1 MFVMTII
8 DTANALLKDKEDEKP
23 TRQEAEN
30 AVKVLIE
37 WAGDDPSREGLI
49 ETPKR
54 VVKAFEEYFAGYK
67 KNPQNILEKTFFETG
82 NYQEFVLLKNIEFRS
97 HCEHHLAPIIGHAS
111 VAYIPDG
118 KVVGISKLARIV
130 DTFAK
135 RLQTQETMTSQIA
148 NSIQNNLNP
157 KGVAVFISAEHHCMS
172 GRGVKK
178 AHVDM
183 NTTFF
188 TGDFKDNQN
197 FQNRFLNSLTNK

>member
-1 MFVMTII
+1 MTII
-8 DTANALLKDKEDEKP
+8 DSAKALLRDKEDERP
-23 TRQEAEN
+23 TREEAEK
-30 AVKVLIE
+30 AVKVLIKL
-37 WAGDDPSREGLI
+37 AGDDPSREGLI

-54 VVKAFEEYFAGYK
+54 VVKAFEEYFAGYSK
-67 KNPQNILEKTFFETG
+67 IPKNILEKTFFETG
-82 NYQEFVLLKNIEFRS
+82 NYQDFVMLKNIEFRS
-97 HCEHHLAPIIGHAS
+97 HREHHLAPIIGNAS

-130 DTFAK
+130 DVFAK

-172 GRGVKK
+172 SRGVKK

-183 NTTFF
+183 TTTFF
-188 TGDFKDNQN
+188 TGDFKESQN
-197 FQNRFLNSLTNK
+197 LQNRFLNSLTSK

>member
-1 MFVMTII
+1 MTII
-8 DTANALLKDKEDEKP
+8 DTANALLKDKEDDKP
-23 TRQEAEN
+23 TREEAEN
-30 AVKVLIE
+30 AVKILIE
-37 WAGDDPSREGLI
+37 WAGDDPTREGLI

-54 VVKAFEEYFAGYK
+54 VVKAFEEYFSGYN
-67 KNPQNILEKTFFETG
+67 KNPKNILEKTFFETG
-82 NYQEFVLLKNIEFRS
+82 NYQEFVLLKNIQFRS
-97 HCEHHLAPIIGHAS
+97 HCEHHLAPIIGYAS

-130 DTFAK
+130 DVFAK

-157 KGVAVFISAEHHCMS
+157 KGVAVFLSAEHHCMS
-172 GRGVKK
+172 SRGVSK

-188 TGDFKDNQN
+188 TGSFKENHN
-197 FQNRFLNSLTNK
+197 LQNRFLNSLANK

>member
-1 MFVMTII
+1 M
-8 DTANALLKDKEDEKP
+8 
-23 TRQEAEN
+23 
-30 AVKVLIE
+30 
-37 WAGDDPSREGLI
+37 
-49 ETPKR
+49 
-54 VVKAFEEYFAGYK
+54 
-67 KNPQNILEKTFFETG
+67 
-82 NYQEFVLLKNIEFRS
+82 LKNIEFRS
-97 HCEHHLAPIIGHAS
+97 HCEHHLAPIIGYAS

-130 DTFAK
+130 DVFAK

-188 TGDFKDNQN
+188 TGDFRENQN
-197 FQNRFLNSLTNK
+197 LQNRFLNSLTIK

>member
-1 MFVMTII
+1 MTII
-8 DTANALLKDKEDEKP
+8 DSANALLKDKEDEKP
-23 TRQEAEN
+23 TREEAEK
-30 AVKVLIE
+30 AVKILIE

-54 VVKAFEEYFAGYK
+54 VVKAFEEYFAGYSK
-67 KNPQNILEKTFFETG
+67 SPKNILEKTFFETG
-82 NYQEFVLLKNIEFRS
+82 NYQEFVMLQNIEFRS
-97 HCEHHLAPIIGHAS
+97 HCEHHLAPIIGVAS

-130 DTFAK
+130 DVFAK

-172 GRGVKK
+172 SRGVKK

-183 NTTFF
+183 STTFF
-188 TGDFKDNQN
+188 TGDFIESQN
-197 FQNRFLNSLTNK
+197 LQNRFLNSLTSK

>member
-1 MFVMTII
+1 MTII

-54 VVKAFEEYFAGYK
+54 VVKAFEEYFAGYN
-67 KNPQNILEKTFFETG
+67 KNPKNILEKTFFETG

-97 HCEHHLAPIIGHAS
+97 HCEHHLAPIIGYAS

-130 DTFAK
+130 DVFAK

-148 NSIQNNLNP
+148 NSIQNSLNP

-188 TGDFKDNQN
+188 TRDFRDNQN
-197 FQNRFLNSLTNK
+197 LQNRFLNSLTNK

>member
-1 MFVMTII
+1 MTII

-54 VVKAFEEYFAGYK
+54 VVKAFEEYFAGYS

-97 HCEHHLAPIIGHAS
+97 HCEHHLAPIIGYAS

-130 DTFAK
+130 DVFAK

-188 TGDFKDNQN
+188 TKDFRENQN
-197 FQNRFLNSLTNK
+197 LQNRFLNSLTNK

>member
-1 MFVMTII
+1 MTII
-8 DTANALLKDKEDEKP
+8 DSANALLKDKEDERP
-23 TRQEAEN
+23 TREEAEK

-54 VVKAFEEYFAGYK
+54 VVKAFEEYFAGYSK
-67 KNPQNILEKTFFETG
+67 SPKNILEKTFFETG

-97 HCEHHLAPIIGHAS
+97 HCEHHLAPIIGYAS

-130 DTFAK
+130 DVFAK

-172 GRGVKK
+172 SRGVKK

-188 TGDFKDNQN
+188 TRDFRENHN
-197 FQNRFLNSLTNK
+197 LQNRFLNSLTNK

>member
-1 MFVMTII
+1 MTII

-54 VVKAFEEYFAGYK
+54 VVKAFEEYFAGYN

-97 HCEHHLAPIIGHAS
+97 HCEHHLAPIIGYAS

-130 DTFAK
+130 DVYAK

-188 TGDFKDNQN
+188 TRDFRDNQN
-197 FQNRFLNSLTNK
+197 LQNRFLNSLTNK

>member
-1 MFVMTII
+1 MTII

-23 TRQEAEN
+23 TREEAEN

-37 WAGDDPSREGLI
+37 WAGDDPTREGLI

-54 VVKAFEEYFAGYK
+54 VVKAFEEYFSGYS
-67 KNPQNILEKTFFETG
+67 KNPKNILEKTFFETG
-82 NYQEFVLLKNIEFRS
+82 NYQEFVLLKNIQFRS
-97 HCEHHLAPIIGHAS
+97 HCEHHLAPIIGYAS
-111 VAYIPDG
+111 VAYIPNG

-130 DTFAK
+130 DVFAK

-157 KGVAVFISAEHHCMS
+157 KGVAVFLSAEHHCMS
-172 GRGVKK
+172 SRGVSK

-183 NTTFF
+183 TTTFF
-188 TGDFKDNQN
+188 TGSFKENHN
-197 FQNRFLNSLTNK
+197 LQNRFLNSLANK

>member
-1 MFVMTII
+1 MTII

-54 VVKAFEEYFAGYK
+54 VVKAFEEYFAGYN

-97 HCEHHLAPIIGHAS
+97 HCEHHLAPIIGYAS

-130 DTFAK
+130 DVFAK

-188 TGDFKDNQN
+188 TGDFRENQN
-197 FQNRFLNSLTNK
+197 LQNRFINSLTNK

>member
-1 MFVMTII
+1 MTII

-54 VVKAFEEYFAGYK
+54 VVKAFEEYFAGYS

-97 HCEHHLAPIIGHAS
+97 HCEHHLAPIIGYAS

-130 DTFAK
+130 DVFAK

-148 NSIQNNLNP
+148 NSIQNSLNP

-188 TGDFKDNQN
+188 TRDFRDNQN
-197 FQNRFLNSLTNK
+197 LQNRFLNSLTNK

>member
-1 MFVMTII
+1 MTII

-54 VVKAFEEYFAGYK
+54 VVKAFEEYFAGYN

-97 HCEHHLAPIIGHAS
+97 HCEHHLAPIIGYAS

-118 KVVGISKLARIV
+118 RVVGISKLARIV
-130 DTFAK
+130 DVFAK

-188 TGDFKDNQN
+188 TRDFRENQN
-197 FQNRFLNSLTNK
+197 LQNRFLNSLTNK